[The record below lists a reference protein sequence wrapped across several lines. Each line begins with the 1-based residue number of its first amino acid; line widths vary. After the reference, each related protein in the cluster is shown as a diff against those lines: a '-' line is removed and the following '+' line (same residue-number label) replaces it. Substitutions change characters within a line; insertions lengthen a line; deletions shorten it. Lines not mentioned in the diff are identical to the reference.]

1 MPTYSRL
8 LKVINN
14 SDDRYLDPAEQS
26 EILGYATS
34 LPNRL
39 DAMRQI
45 EGIEAEV
52 VRETIDQIRRR
63 YPRFEMFHERG
74 WEKGI
79 RDAQLVLR
87 QVVQSMLLDD
97 SEVGEDKTYIWNRT
111 ILASFNF
118 TPAII
123 RETYTLM
130 KETIEGR
137 ISREAFDLLE
147 PHMNHAI
154 ETISDIPEPA
164 SPAV

>member
-1 MPTYSRL
+1 
-8 LKVINN
+8 
-14 SDDRYLDPAEQS
+14 
-26 EILGYATS
+26 
-34 LPNRL
+34 
-39 DAMRQI
+39 MRQV
-45 EGIEAEV
+45 ERVEAEL
-52 VRETIDQIRRR
+52 VRDTIDQIRRR

-79 RDAQLVLR
+79 RDAQLILR
-87 QVVQSMLLDD
+87 QIVQSMLVDD
-97 SEVGEDKTYIWNRT
+97 SEVGEDKVYVWVRS

-130 KETIEGR
+130 KESLENK
-137 ISREAFDLLE
+137 ISREAFLLIE
-147 PHMNHAI
+147 PHFNHAI

>member
-1 MPTYSRL
+1 

-34 LPNRL
+34 LPTRL
-39 DAMRQI
+39 DAMRQV
-45 EGIEAEV
+45 ERIEAEL

-87 QVVQSMLLDD
+87 QIVQSMLVDD
-97 SEVGEDKTYIWNRT
+97 SEVGEDKVYVWMRS
-111 ILASFNF
+111 ILSSFNF

-130 KETIEGR
+130 KESIQTK
-137 ISREAFDLLE
+137 ISREAYTLLE
-147 PHMNHAI
+147 PHFDHAI